1 MQKQLY
7 KERKGFKDGDGAKDA
22 NGRRGF
28 AVYEENG
35 EWLLPPVPGERCL
48 ARQNA
53 DGSFEVEAFAA
64 VAGTDAF
71 AAECAILQAM
81 QDVACRGGAPHGVTL
96 QAMFP
101 MKAEESDVQTLV
113 GRVQALCGLAG
124 LRLEGFQAQV
134 NPAVER
140 LIVSATVRGRAKRLV
155 RMQDAKAS
163 QEIVLCGFAGLEGSL
178 RIAGERREALE
189 KRFVPAFLRQ
199 MDGLKTHLNQ
209 MDALRMLQV
218 TCETGSGRVL
228 KNSCGEG
235 DACRSG
241 SVSEGIDDSFKCHIS
256 AMQQAASGG
265 IFAAL
270 WELCE
275 AAKIGLEID
284 LKKIRICQETVEIC
298 EYYQLNPYQMT
309 SAGCILLLTNQ
320 AETLLNRLEQKGIRA
335 ARLGVTTPGTAR
347 VMINGEEQRYLER
360 PVPDE
365 LMRFLQRELEQ
376 DRKII
381 ERKEVE
387 LK

>member
-1 MQKQLY
+1 MSQTVWRRSVQKQLY
-7 KERKGFKDGDGAKDA
+7 KESKGHKGGDGEKDA
-22 NGRRGF
+22 SGRRGF
-28 AVYEENG
+28 AAYKEDG

-53 DGSFEVEAFAA
+53 DGSFEVEAFAP
-64 VAGTDAF
+64 VTGTDAF
-71 AAECAILQAM
+71 AAECAVLQAM

-113 GRVQALCGLAG
+113 GRAQALCGLAG

-134 NPAVER
+134 NPAAER

-155 RMQDAKAS
+155 RMQDAKAG

-199 MDGLKTHLNQ
+199 MDGLKIHLNQ
-209 MDALRMLQV
+209 MDALRMLQAA
-218 TCETGSGRVL
+218 CESGSGRVL

-235 DACRSG
+235 DVCQASG
-241 SVSEGIDDSFKCHIS
+241 VGGMDGGFMCHVS

-275 AAKIGLEID
+275 AAKTGLEID
-284 LKKIRICQETVEIC
+284 LKKIQICQETVEIC

-320 AETLLNRLEQKGIRA
+320 AETLLDRLEQKGIRA

-360 PVPDE
+360 PAPDE

-376 DRKII
+376 ARSM
-381 ERKEVE
+381 
-387 LK
+387 